1 MLFTSWFFTE
11 SVGRLLLYTIC
22 SRSSSWYIQD
32 QDLNPQQPQWSLC
45 PASWSM
51 LPLLSHECGSW
62 KREVSMTLLFLS
74 SCSVLWAAVV
84 EKCRVIN
91 NSYINAKAAGREM
104 SVGNGISNKYKFHN
118 SANFLGYFLQQ
129 VFLNLSYGGVLNVEE
144 TYLLFDIW
152 SRYVCDIKMKAFAAI

>member
-1 MLFTSWFFTE
+1 
-11 SVGRLLLYTIC
+11 
-22 SRSSSWYIQD
+22 
-32 QDLNPQQPQWSLC
+32 
-45 PASWSM
+45 
-51 LPLLSHECGSW
+51 
-62 KREVSMTLLFLS
+62 MTLFLS
-74 SCSVLWAAVV
+74 SCSVPWAAVV